1 MTRTTDDDPIH
12 DRLAELA
19 HLDDPP
25 LPELLERRVRLRARA
40 ELEAVAARRPGRA
53 LRAYRRFVEPALA
66 LGLAAGHLVWVL
78 DAVASIY
85 R

>member
-1 MTRTTDDDPIH
+1 MTRPTDDELILDDVPG
-12 DRLAELA
+12 LAV
-19 HLDDPP
+19 LDDPP
-25 LPELLERRVRLRARA
+25 LPDLLERRVRLRARA
-40 ELEAVAARRPGRA
+40 ELEAAAARRPGPL
-53 LRAYRRFVEPALA
+53 LRGYRRFVEPALA